1 MVPSLVK
8 AGHTVT
14 AMTRDQAR
22 VAQLEA
28 AGARGVVCDVFD
40 RETLQATVTAAAP
53 EAVVHQLTDL
63 PPAMDAK
70 RIEEI
75 YTRNNRVRREG
86 TRNLLDAFRQAGG
99 RTFIVQ
105 SMSSWY
111 RPEGDMVKPESAPL
125 WTDAPEPLG
134 EAVRTVATMEAA
146 VLADAP
152 VGIVL
157 RYGAFYGPGTW
168 YTRDGDIAT
177 RMHHRQ
183 FPIVGDGSSVLS
195 FIHVDDAASAVHA
208 ALEHPASDTF
218 NIVDSEPARAS
229 EWMPAFAHAVDA
241 PAPWSVPAMLAR
253 MAVNKALVQ
262 WMTEM
267 RGASNAKALEHLGW
281 KPRYASWREGFNH
294 L

>member
-1 MVPSLVK
+1 MVPALVR

-14 AMTRDQAR
+14 AMTRDHAR

-28 AGARGVVCDVFD
+28 AGAKGVVCDVFD
-40 RETLQATVTAAAP
+40 REALGAAVTAAAP
-53 EAVVHQLTDL
+53 DALVHQLTDL
-63 PPAMDAK
+63 PPAMDPK

-86 TRNLLDAFRQAGG
+86 TRNLLDAFRQARG

-105 SMSSWY
+105 SMASWY
-111 RPEGDMVKPESAPL
+111 RPEGDMIKSESAPL
-125 WTDAPEPLG
+125 WIDAPEPLG
-134 EAVRTVATMEAA
+134 EAVRTVAAMEAA

-168 YTRDGDIAT
+168 YTRDGDIAA
-177 RMHHRQ
+177 RMQHHQ
-183 FPIVGDGSSVLS
+183 FPIVGDGSSVIS
-195 FIHVDDAASAVHA
+195 FIHVEDAASAVVA
-208 ALEHPASDTF
+208 ALEHAASDTF
-218 NIVDSEPARAS
+218 NIADSEPARAS
-229 EWMPAFAHAVDA
+229 EWIPAFAQAVGA
-241 PAPWSVPAMLAR
+241 PAPWKVPAMLAR

-267 RGASNAKALEHLGW
+267 RGASNAKALGQLGW
-281 KPRYASWREGFNH
+281 QPKYASWREGFHH